1 MGQTSSGI
9 VLQVFLSVKYTGQ
22 VVGDNGLTCAKEGHA
37 PMARVEGVTSIVDAI
52 AMDLRRQLF
61 RGELSTEEPL
71 TEASVSEQYEV
82 ARPTA
87 KAAIEKLVSEGL
99 LVRGVHRSARVPVLD
114 AADARDIYGTR
125 FDVESIVL
133 RRLAAGRTVPD
144 EARRANSEIATLGEA
159 SALDVVDP
167 DMRFHTSLVD
177 AMASP
182 RLSRAYSSL
191 ASEVR
196 LCMAQVQGNSLL
208 STALIHAE
216 HERLLDLVAAGDG
229 EAAVALLE
237 RHLARARE
245 RLVGVLG
252 GTPGPEA
259 AWSDDVSQVGG
270 PAADPTA

>member
-1 MGQTSSGI
+1 
-9 VLQVFLSVKYTGQ
+9 
-22 VVGDNGLTCAKEGHA
+22 
-37 PMARVEGVTSIVDAI
+37 MARVEGVTSIVDAI
-52 AMDLRRQLF
+52 AHDLRRQLF
-61 RGELSTEEPL
+61 RGEIATAGPL
-71 TEASVSEQYEV
+71 TEAGVSAHYEV

-99 LVRGVHRSARVPVLD
+99 LVRDAHRTARVPVLD
-114 AADARDIYGTR
+114 AEDARDIYRTR
-125 FDVESIVL
+125 ADVEGIVL
-133 RRLAAGRTVPD
+133 RRLAARREVPD
-144 EARRANSEIATLGEA
+144 EARRANAQIAALGDA

-177 AMASP
+177 AMGSA
-182 RLSRAYSSL
+182 RLSRVYRNL

-216 HERLLDLVAAGDG
+216 HACLLELIEAGDG
-229 EAAVALLE
+229 DGVVELLE

-259 AWSDDVSQVGG
+259 AWSDDLAQIRGG
-270 PAADPTA
+270 

>member
-1 MGQTSSGI
+1 
-9 VLQVFLSVKYTGQ
+9 
-22 VVGDNGLTCAKEGHA
+22 
-37 PMARVEGVTSIVDAI
+37 MARVEGVTSIVDAV
-52 AMDLRRQLF
+52 AADLRRQLF
-61 RGELSTEEPL
+61 RGSLSSEEPV

-87 KAAIEKLVSEGL
+87 KAAIEKLVAEGL

-114 AADARDIYGTR
+114 EADARDIYRTR
-125 FDVESIVL
+125 ADVEAIVL
-133 RRLAAGRTVPD
+133 RRLAATRTVPD
-144 EARRANSEIATLGEA
+144 EARKANAEIAALGEA

-177 AMASP
+177 AMASR

-216 HERLLDLVAAGDG
+216 HGRLLELIETGDG
-229 EAAVALLE
+229 DGGVALLE

-259 AWSDDVSQVGG
+259 AWSDDPEQVSR
-270 PAADPTA
+270 

>member
-1 MGQTSSGI
+1 
-9 VLQVFLSVKYTGQ
+9 
-22 VVGDNGLTCAKEGHA
+22 
-37 PMARVEGVTSIVDAI
+37 MARVEGVTSIVDAI
-52 AMDLRRQLF
+52 AMGLRRQLF
-61 RGELSTEEPL
+61 RGELSTDEPL

-114 AADARDIYGTR
+114 ATDARDIYGTR
-125 FDVESIVL
+125 ADVESIVL
-133 RRLAAGRTVPD
+133 RRLAARRTVPD
-144 EARRANSEIATLGEA
+144 EARRANAEIAALGEA

-216 HERLLDLVAAGDG
+216 HERLLELIEAGDAG
-229 EAAVALLE
+229 GAVALLE

-259 AWSDDVSQVGG
+259 TWSDDVSQVG
-270 PAADPTA
+270 TARG